1 MPAILLH
8 LLPASLYALL
18 GVHFWHTRWIA
29 PTSAPRQGLQP
40 KERVLMLVALV
51 AHGFALNST
60 FFSAEGIH
68 FGFSLALSL
77 MLWLAILFYWIESLY
92 ARLEGLQTLGMPVA
106 AVCSLLPAVFPGAHV
121 LENASAPLFRAHFVV
136 AMLAYSL
143 FTLAALHA
151 MLMSV
156 AERRLHG
163 AHLTRAFAALPPLL
177 TMETLLFRL
186 IGIAFVLLTLTV
198 GSGVL
203 FSEALFGKAFRLDH
217 KTVFAIISWLI
228 FGSLLVGRHFQGW
241 RGKKAQ
247 YWTLAGFIALMLAYV
262 GSRFVA
268 EVLLGRAA

>member
-1 MPAILLH
+1 MPSILLH
-8 LLPASLYALL
+8 LLPATLYTALGVRFWHSRWHAPALSSRPGLRPWERALMLLALL
-18 GVHFWHTRWIA
+18 
-29 PTSAPRQGLQP
+29 
-40 KERVLMLVALV
+40 
-51 AHGFALNST
+51 AHGFALHSM
-60 FFSAEGIH
+60 FFSPEGIH

-106 AVCSLLPAVFPGAHV
+106 AVCSLLPAFFPGAHV